1 VPLINLLHDP
11 LSPAHA
17 IRYGSYSSRNPRPA
31 VVLRQLSSGKNRCH
45 DSEHALSR
53 FVHQESVQCSPLFR
67 QRNYASIFGVK
78 GEPPMYQVLG
88 IRKIEDTDPL
98 EFEIRL
104 KDKENTKPGYMMT
117 TDSGTEL
124 ELRARLKE
132 AGMQEPDIE
141 ELFK

>member
-1 VPLINLLHDP
+1 
-11 LSPAHA
+11 
-17 IRYGSYSSRNPRPA
+17 
-31 VVLRQLSSGKNRCH
+31 
-45 DSEHALSR
+45 
-53 FVHQESVQCSPLFR
+53 
-67 QRNYASIFGVK
+67 
-78 GEPPMYQVLG
+78 MYQVLG

>member
-1 VPLINLLHDP
+1 
-11 LSPAHA
+11 
-17 IRYGSYSSRNPRPA
+17 
-31 VVLRQLSSGKNRCH
+31 
-45 DSEHALSR
+45 
-53 FVHQESVQCSPLFR
+53 
-67 QRNYASIFGVK
+67 
-78 GEPPMYQVLG
+78 MYQVLG

-104 KDKENTKPGYMMT
+104 KDKETTKPGYMMT